1 MMIRYWQPIS
11 EIETIRRQMDRVF
24 DEFTGKREDLNTPWM
39 PATELIDVGESLLLK
54 VQLPG
59 LNSKDID
66 IQVTREAVLISG
78 ERQPE
83 HNGQDLLHSEFRY
96 GKFQRMIQLPVA
108 IQNEE
113 VKASY
118 TDGLLTLTLPKVVEA
133 RNRVVKINLGELESA
148 NQIPSL
154 EASTESQ
161 S

>member
-66 IQVTREAVLISG
+66 IQVTREAVFIAG
-78 ERQPE
+78 ERQPQQ
-83 HNGQDLLHSEFRY
+83 NGQDLLHSEFRY

-118 TDGLLTLTLPKVVEA
+118 TDGVLTLTLPKVVEA

-148 NQIPSL
+148 NQMPSL
-154 EASTESQ
+154 EAST
-161 S
+161 